1 MRSTMSSS
9 TAIRNVLLVDD
20 NDGDASLVR
29 ISAEDFINLA
39 ITHVPN
45 GVQALRYLSRK
56 SPFEDCPKPDLV
68 LLDLRMP
75 TLDGSVVLQAMRE
88 SADHRETPIVVFT
101 TSSDDE
107 GRCRRLGATDYAI
120 KPLEWSA
127 WESTV
132 RTILRRYL
140 FDDAAAAS
148 EGKPHRRREN
158 AS

>member
-1 MRSTMSSS
+1 MSSP
-9 TAIRNVLLVDD
+9 TAPRNVLLVDD

-29 ISAEDFINLA
+29 ISVEDFLNLA

-68 LLDLRMP
+68 LLDLHMP
-75 TLDGSVVLQAMRE
+75 TLEGSVVLQAMRE
-88 SADHRETPIVVFT
+88 SPDHRETPIIVFT

-107 GRCRRLGATDYAI
+107 RRCRRLGATDYVI

-140 FDDAAAAS
+140 YNDAATSGEAHPR
-148 EGKPHRRREN
+148 KRREN